1 MNWNWPDDTSIAVP
15 TAFQL
20 LTDKD
25 KYRTQLIRSRWL
37 PNEGLFEIFHGFM
50 KEDLEMSDDQIVT
63 LPFTV
68 PNLVAG
74 FAEGKG
80 LAKASRSQ
88 LILEFVVKDT
98 VLDLF
103 KSNVREVLIPQPEI
117 DAMRLKRG
125 WFGGKVFMRFKS
137 LKWLADLPGCDNGE
151 VILHV
156 ARGDRDR
163 AVDFV
168 KMLSGA

>member
-1 MNWNWPDDTSIAVP
+1 MR
-15 TAFQL
+15 
-20 LTDKD
+20 LT
-25 KYRTQLIRSRWL
+25 
-37 PNEGLFEIFHGFM
+37 P
-50 KEDLEMSDDQIVT
+50 DDQIVT
-63 LPFTV
+63 LPFRV
-68 PNLVAG
+68 PNLVGG

-80 LAKASRSQ
+80 LAKASSTQ

-103 KSNVREVLIPQPEI
+103 KSNVKEVHIPQSEI
-117 DAMRLKRG
+117 DAMGLKKG
-125 WFGGKVFMRFKS
+125 WFGGKVFIRVKS

-156 ARGDRDR
+156 ARRDQDR